1 MSPIPL
7 VSLPITALN
16 VHHLTAVMLIEMIP
30 ASIMDLI
37 PNLDPGLST
46 WDLIMIGVR
55 TVGLI
60 SIIHFVR
67 SRITSSTLATIT
79 TLVLAYLLLFRWA
92 TLFLPVLVLVIFLPH
107 GPLNLIFDIAL
118 GGGGAGPEEAKK
130 KKSQKK
136 RTQRK
141 RMG

>member
-1 MSPIPL
+1 MLPIPL
-7 VSLPITALN
+7 ASLPTTALN
-16 VHHLTAVMLIEMIP
+16 MHTITAIMLIEVIP

-37 PNLDPGLST
+37 PSLDAGLST
-46 WDLIMIGVR
+46 WDLIMIGIR

-118 GGGGAGPEEAKK
+118 GGGGGEEAARK
-130 KKSQKK
+130 KKSK
-136 RTQRK
+136 RR